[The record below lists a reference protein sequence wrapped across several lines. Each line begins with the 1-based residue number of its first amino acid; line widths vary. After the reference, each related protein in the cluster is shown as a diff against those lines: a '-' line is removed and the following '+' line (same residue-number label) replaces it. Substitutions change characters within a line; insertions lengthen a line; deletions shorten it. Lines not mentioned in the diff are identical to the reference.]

1 METRRLQYFLA
12 VAEELHFG
20 RAALFL
26 HVSQPALSQQINILE
41 RELGARLLN
50 RTTREVSLTRL
61 GVAVAQQAKV
71 FAASETDVRE
81 RIADLVSGRQG
92 YLRVGF
98 VPSAAYDLLP
108 RIVAPFSR
116 EHPDVRL
123 SLQEMPSQ
131 QQIELVLNGQMD
143 LGLVRDVSHARG
155 TSLIPLVREKLI
167 LACPDRHPLA
177 ASEKVSLSALQSE
190 RFIVL
195 PKNVAPAMSRT
206 ISALCHRAGIDLS
219 DAMEVLAFPTTLG
232 LVASGMGVAIVPASV
247 RATVLPGLVY
257 RELTEDNATSQF
269 SAVLREGG
277 ADQLTQHFLNIAGRA
292 IAGRA
297 LAG

>member
-20 RAALFL
+20 RAAERL
-26 HVSQPALSQQINILE
+26 HVSQPALSQQINLLE
-41 RELGARLLN
+41 REIGARLLH
-50 RTTREVSLTRL
+50 RTTREVGLTRL
-61 GVAVAQQAKV
+61 GAAVARQAKA
-71 FAASETDVRE
+71 FAESEVQVKA
-81 RIADLVSGRQG
+81 RIADLISGRAG
-92 YLRVGF
+92 HLRIGF

-108 RIVAPFSR
+108 RIVAPFSH
-116 EHPDVRL
+116 EHPDVSL

-131 QQIELVLNGQMD
+131 QQIDMVVNGQLD

-155 TSLIPLVREKLI
+155 VSMVPLALEKLV
-167 LACPDRHPLA
+167 LACPDRHLMA
-177 ASEKVSLSALQSE
+177 TTGRVELRSMQGE

-195 PKNVAPAMSRT
+195 PKHVAPAMSRT
-206 ISALCHRAGIDLS
+206 ISTLCDQAGIDLS

-257 RELTEDNATSQF
+257 LDLAEDHATSQL
-269 SAVLREGG
+269 SAVLPEGRVDG
-277 ADQLTQHFLNIAGRA
+277 LTQQFLDTANRVLTG
-292 IAGRA
+292 
-297 LAG
+297 

>member
-1 METRRLQYFLA
+1 METKRLQYFLA

-20 RAALFL
+20 RAAERL
-26 HVSQPALSQQINILE
+26 HVSQSALSQQINLLE
-41 RELGARLLN
+41 REVGARLLH

-61 GVAVAQQAKV
+61 GAAVAQQAKA
-71 FAASETDVRE
+71 FAESEAQVKE
-81 RIADLVSGRQG
+81 RIADLISGRQG
-92 YLRVGF
+92 RLRVGF

-108 RIVAPFSR
+108 RIVAPFSH
-116 EHPDVRL
+116 EHPDVRV

-131 QQIELVLNGQMD
+131 QQIEMVVNGQMD

-155 TSLIPLVREKLI
+155 VSMVPLALEKLV
-167 LACPDRHPLA
+167 LACPDRHPMARTERVKLR
-177 ASEKVSLSALQSE
+177 SMQGE

-195 PKNVAPAMSRT
+195 PTHVAPAMSRT
-206 ISALCHRAGIDLS
+206 VSTLCLQAGIDLS

-232 LVASGMGVAIVPASV
+232 LVASGMGVAIVPASL

-257 RELTEDNATSQF
+257 RDLTESHATSQL
-269 SAVLREGG
+269 SAVLPEGG
-277 ADQLTQHFLNIAGRA
+277 ADKLTQQFLDIANMV
-292 IAGRA
+292 

>member
-20 RAALFL
+20 RAAVRL
-26 HVSQPALSQQINILE
+26 HLSQPALSQQINLLE
-41 RELGARLLN
+41 REVGARLLH
-50 RTTREVSLTRL
+50 RTTREVALTRL

-71 FAASETDVRE
+71 FAASETHVKE

-108 RIVAPFSR
+108 RIVAPFSH

-131 QQIELVLNGQMD
+131 QQIELVLSGQMD
-143 LGLVRDVSHARG
+143 LGLVRDVVHARG
-155 TSLIPLVREKLI
+155 TSIIPLAREKLV
-167 LACPDRHPLA
+167 LACPDRHPTA
-177 ASEKVSLSALQSE
+177 ATDHVKLSTLQGE

-195 PKNVAPAMSRT
+195 PKHVAPAMSRT
-206 ISALCHRAGIDLS
+206 ISALCQHAGIDLS

-257 RELTEDNATSQF
+257 RELAEDNATSQL
-269 SAVLREGG
+269 SAVLPDGG
-277 ADQLTQHFLNIAGRA
+277 ADELTQQFLDIASRVLTG
-292 IAGRA
+292 
-297 LAG
+297 